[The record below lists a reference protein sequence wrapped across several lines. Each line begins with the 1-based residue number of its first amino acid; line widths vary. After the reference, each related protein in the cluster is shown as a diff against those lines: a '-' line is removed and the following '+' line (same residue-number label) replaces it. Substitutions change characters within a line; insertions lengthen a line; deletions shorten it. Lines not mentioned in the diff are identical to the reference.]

1 MSTFR
6 QAFSVQAIIQ
16 LCWSR
21 ENSKHHYRLGETL
34 RLALVEMQKLL
45 FMAIPNDGAGLGQQN
60 YSEMHPKLLT

>member
-16 LCWSR
+16 LYWSR
-21 ENSKHHYRLGETL
+21 RKLQASLSFSRNRE
-34 RLALVEMQKLL
+34 LALVEMQKLWL
-45 FMAIPNDGAGLGQQN
+45 MAIPNDGVGPGQQN